1 MKNPKVTD
9 TREFWKGGNCRDSNK
24 AAGGLNQRDL
34 GHFLALMLSVALAS
48 YSTPLIAKLQFPHL
62 RSGDNTVP
70 PSGGCE
76 EHYCSRL
83 TLSQPSHTSV
93 YTQYFTHVMSLSPHN
108 NSMGQPLPLPP
119 PYSQG
124 RAGHKLYNLPTFV
137 KLARGTEGFKHR

>member
-9 TREFWKGGNCRDSNK
+9 TREFWKGGNCRDSSK

-62 RSGDNTVP
+62 RNGDNTVP

-83 TLSQPSHTSV
+83 TLSEP
-93 YTQYFTHVMSLSPHN
+93 FTHLSLHSVLHARYVTQ
-108 NSMGQPLPLPP
+108 S
-119 PYSQG
+119 SQQLHE
-124 RAGHKLYNLPTFV
+124 AATTITSAL
-137 KLARGTEGFKHR
+137 